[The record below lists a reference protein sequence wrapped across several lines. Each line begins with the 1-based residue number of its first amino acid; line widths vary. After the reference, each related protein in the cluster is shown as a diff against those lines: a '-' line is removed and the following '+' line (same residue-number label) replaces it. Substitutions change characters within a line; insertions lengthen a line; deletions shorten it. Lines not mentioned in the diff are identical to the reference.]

1 MIRTI
6 IVDDELLAGVGIQS
20 LIHGKEG
27 ITVSGLFPS
36 AEDAL
41 AYLRENVVD
50 VVITDIEMG
59 GMNGLDFIQAVREN
73 RLADGII
80 ILSCH
85 DDFSYAQEA
94 ISKGTDGYLLKHQVT
109 EKLLTEEI
117 RKVYRKRRGSR
128 MPGEV
133 RERCP
138 QKSAVR
144 TGEELFIIA
153 ALQMASYECPV
164 SGEQGMERTMLIH
177 LLEGIVARRG
187 AGTLYSPYNR
197 KIFLIL
203 PLDRKIPGQ
212 ERRTMVRD
220 YLSAIDRNLQQ
231 YINGRIRY
239 GVSTEYTDE
248 QEIHAKYNEA
258 VAAFDMSF
266 YHPEEIIFFY
276 CPPAVDFLFSG
287 FSLEHFLEPNG
298 LELFQDELSECL
310 RQAYSHRLPVGDLRA
325 QLILAAEKL
334 RSQVLRQHRF
344 SDALSGEWGY
354 SAEMASVIAQS
365 GNAGQL
371 RSGLLEVM
379 EHFHRECLAELGEDK
394 LSLVLEYIDLNLG
407 GKLNLQELAA
417 IGCMSVPTFSKRI
430 KERTGMTLVHYLNER
445 RIERAKQLLKNP
457 TATLE
462 EIAAAAGFSNA
473 NYLTR
478 VFKKVTGQT
487 ISDYRR

>member
-1 MIRTI
+1 MSMHDKIKRDIEQDYYVQNYANDGQRFIAWYLRNIHNLDAAEAKICLTDGAGDKQI
-6 IVDDELLAGVGIQS
+6 DAVYISDDEQTVYIIQ
-20 LIHGKEG
+20 GKFYAAHS
-27 ITVSGLFPS
+27 ID
-36 AEDAL
+36 AEP
-41 AYLRENVVD
+41 LREVLSSWIYIKNLQVLQENANNNLKAK
-50 VVITDIEMG
+50 ISEISSA
-59 GMNGLDFIQAVREN
+59 LD
-73 RLADGII
+73 
-80 ILSCH
+80 
-85 DDFSYAQEA
+85 
-94 ISKGTDGYLLKHQVT
+94 DGYEICFELITTAREVT
-109 EKLLTEEI
+109 DAA
-117 RKVYRKRRGSR
+117 KRD
-128 MPGEV
+128 
-133 RERCP
+133 
-138 QKSAVR
+138 
-144 TGEELFIIA
+144 
-153 ALQMASYECPV
+153 MA
-164 SGEQGMERTMLIH
+164 
-177 LLEGIVARRG
+177 
-187 AGTLYSPYNR
+187 
-197 KIFLIL
+197 
-203 PLDRKIPGQ
+203 
-212 ERRTMVRD
+212 
-220 YLSAIDRNLQQ
+220 
-231 YINGRIRY
+231 
-239 GVSTEYTDE
+239 
-248 QEIHAKYNEA
+248 
-258 VAAFDMSF
+258 
-266 YHPEEIIFFY
+266 
-276 CPPAVDFLFSG
+276 
-287 FSLEHFLEPNG
+287 
-298 LELFQDELSECL
+298 LFQDELSECL

-394 LSLVLEYIDLNLG
+394 LSLVLEYIDLNLD